1 MAAKASTLLWRFGSV
16 RGVFAADAADMAA
29 TRGFGRKTAE
39 AVRVGLDT
47 PRQDAA

>member
-39 AVRVGLDT
+39 AIRAALGT
-47 PRQDAA
+47 PYQGPA